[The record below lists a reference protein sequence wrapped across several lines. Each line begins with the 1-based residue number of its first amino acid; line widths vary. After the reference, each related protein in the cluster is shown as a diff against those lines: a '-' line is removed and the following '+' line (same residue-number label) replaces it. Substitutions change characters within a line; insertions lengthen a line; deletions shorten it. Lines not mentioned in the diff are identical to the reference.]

1 MTKFKSWFLIVILCV
16 KISKTIESKTD
27 RSIPHHSSA
36 PACLQITFMI
46 TNTSHKIKYFT
57 QKNYK
62 QFLDTIQFHRLSC
75 SCGRSGCLI
84 KHAYYER
91 RVKTPDGCITLR
103 ILRVICKHCGKT
115 HAVFP
120 EWIVPYSQILLKD
133 HLKIIQTYLSQGSF
147 EQVMMSNLY
156 IDESNIRYIIRQY
169 LRYWKERITAFA
181 FVLDDTISF
190 HCLKTLKRQ
199 FMQIK
204 CIQNIL
210 SV

>member
-1 MTKFKSWFLIVILCV
+1 
-16 KISKTIESKTD
+16 
-27 RSIPHHSSA
+27 
-36 PACLQITFMI
+36 MI
-46 TNTSHKIKYFT
+46 TSISHKIKYFT
-57 QKNYK
+57 QKTYN

-75 SCGRSGCLI
+75 SCGSSGCLI

-91 RVKTPDGCITLR
+91 RVKTPDGCITIR
-103 ILRVICKHCGKT
+103 ILRVICKYCHKT
-115 HAVFP
+115 HAIFP
-120 EWIVPYSQILLKD
+120 ECIVPYSQILLKD
-133 HLKIIQTYLSQGSF
+133 HLKIIQTHLSQGSF

-181 FVLDDTISF
+181 LVLGDTISF

>member
-1 MTKFKSWFLIVILCV
+1 
-16 KISKTIESKTD
+16 
-27 RSIPHHSSA
+27 
-36 PACLQITFMI
+36 MI
-46 TNTSHKIKYFT
+46 TNISHKIKCFT
-57 QKNYK
+57 QKTYNLFTQKTYN
-62 QFLDTIQFHRLSC
+62 QFLGTIQFHRLSC

-103 ILRVICKHCGKT
+103 ILRVICKRCHKT

-133 HLKIIQTYLSQGSF
+133 HLKIIQTHLNQDSF
-147 EQVMMSNLY
+147 EPIMMSNLY

-181 FVLDDTISF
+181 LVLGDTISDDTISF